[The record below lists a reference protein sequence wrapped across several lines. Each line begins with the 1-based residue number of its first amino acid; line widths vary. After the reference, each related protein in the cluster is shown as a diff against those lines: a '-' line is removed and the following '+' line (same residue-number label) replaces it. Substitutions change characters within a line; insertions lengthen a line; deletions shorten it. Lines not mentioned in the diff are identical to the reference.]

1 MTEDPLSADLS
12 HARGEPLRGG
22 RDESSSGAGAE
33 LVERLTANLRAVRE
47 RIDAAARAAGRDPAT
62 VALLAVSKTHPAEA
76 VAVLAALGQLD
87 FAENRVQELSGKA
100 AALAED
106 PAVPAL
112 RWHLVGQL
120 QRNKAAAV
128 VRLGATVH
136 SVDREQLVTALAR
149 AADTQER
156 VVDVLVQVDLGGPEG
171 ELGERGGAPPED
183 VPRLADAVAAAAGL
197 RLRGLMAV
205 APRGGD
211 PAPAFQR
218 LAALAA
224 RVRAD
229 HPGAS
234 ETSAGMSGDLEAAV
248 TAGATVVRVGTALFG
263 ARPLA
268 SDAEDPPGTTA
279 RS

>member
-1 MTEDPLSADLS
+1 MSVQDPRLA
-12 HARGEPLRGG
+12 
-22 RDESSSGAGAE
+22 
-33 LVERLTANLRAVRE
+33 ERLAGNLAAVRR
-47 RIDAAARAAGRDPAT
+47 RIDDAARAAGRDPAS
-62 VALLAVSKTHPAEA
+62 VALLAVSKTWPAEA
-76 VAVLAALGQLD
+76 VAAVAALGQRD

-100 AALAED
+100 AALAADEG
-106 PAVPAL
+106 VPQL

-136 SVDREQLVTALAR
+136 SVDREPLVAALAR
-149 AADTQER
+149 AAEAQER

-171 ELGERGGAPPED
+171 ELGERGGAPPDE
-183 VPRLADAVAAAAGL
+183 VPRLADAVAAAGGL

-211 PAPAFQR
+211 PAPAFER
-218 LAALAA
+218 LAALAV

-229 HPGAS
+229 HPAAS
-234 ETSAGMSGDLEAAV
+234 ELSAGMSGDLEAAV

-263 ARPLA
+263 SRPLA
-268 SDAEDPPGTTA
+268 SDAEDPHGTRA